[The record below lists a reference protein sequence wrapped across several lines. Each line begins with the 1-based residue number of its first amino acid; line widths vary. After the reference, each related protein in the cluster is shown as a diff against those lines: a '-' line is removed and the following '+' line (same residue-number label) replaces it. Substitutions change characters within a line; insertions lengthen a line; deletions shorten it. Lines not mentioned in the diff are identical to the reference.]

1 MHKFF
6 VQEGN
11 IEKPYVYINGDDV
24 SHISKVLRLKKNDSI
39 QVCNCSGIEYICSI
53 MQIEKGRI
61 TCIINSEFE
70 NNTEPDVHVTLFQG
84 LPKAAKMD
92 YIIQKCVEAGIYK
105 IQPVITNRVV
115 LDLEGKDLK
124 GKMERWNRIS
134 LEAAKQSNRGIVPL
148 VLKPVAFD
156 TALDTAG
163 TMDLSIIPYEDEETT
178 DIKDVFK
185 KHAGIKNAGIFIG
198 PEGGF
203 DKEEIEKCR
212 ERNIIPV
219 TLGPRILRTETAG
232 LVTSVLIL
240 YETDNMGGHK

>member
-6 VQEGN
+6 VQDSS
-11 IEKPYVYINGDDV
+11 IEKPYIYIYGDDIA
-24 SHISKVLRLKKNDSI
+24 HISKVLRLKKNDSI
-39 QVCNCSGIEYICSI
+39 QVSCNGFEYICSI
-53 MQIEKGRI
+53 MQIDKDRV
-61 TCIINSEFE
+61 TCIINSEFK

-92 YIIQKCVEAGIYK
+92 FIIQKCVEAGIYR
-105 IQPVITNRVV
+105 IQPVLTKRVV

-134 LEAAKQSNRGIVPL
+134 LEAAKQSNRGIVPP
-148 VLKPVAFD
+148 VLKPVTFD
-156 TALDTAG
+156 TALDAAS
-163 TMDLSIIPYEDEETT
+163 TMDLSIIPYEDEKTT

-185 KHAGIKNAGIFIG
+185 KHAGIINAGIFIG

-203 DKEEIEKCR
+203 EKEEIDKCS

-232 LVTSVLIL
+232 LVTAVLIL
-240 YETDNMGGHK
+240 FETDNMGGHK